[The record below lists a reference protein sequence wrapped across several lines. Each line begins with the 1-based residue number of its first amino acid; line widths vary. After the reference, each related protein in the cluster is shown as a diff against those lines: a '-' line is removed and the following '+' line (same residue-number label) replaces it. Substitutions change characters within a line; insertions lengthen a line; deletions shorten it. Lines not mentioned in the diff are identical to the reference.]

1 MQQQWKREE
10 HQNNRAAAIE
20 HHQENRDTPKE
31 NIHCPAPLLQ
41 EQIPDTK
48 HNHEDDMRRRIGV
61 NHAEG
66 VLGTVICESDA
77 VICVT
82 EQQTQRCEQQNA
94 RISDEKDKDSSAKT
108 PVIGKTNQIN
118 TDDDIELLRAKPRH
132 DLKDEINKTYR
143 NTEDGKNLPDFVLF
157 AFLQKHFA
165 DQLT

>member
-108 PVIGKTNQIN
+108 PVIGKDNQVKAYG
-118 TDDDIELLRAKPRH
+118 DIKLFSAKARH
-132 DLKDEINKTYR
+132 K
-143 NTEDGKNLPDFVLF
+143 
-157 AFLQKHFA
+157 LQEEEH
-165 DQLT
+165 QSY